1 MRCTVLI
8 CDSVLARWADI
19 LYLGAA
25 AGAPCMSR
33 VFNCWDGCGT
43 LGVNRRVES
52 DYSSLLWSALGVD

>member
-25 AGAPCMSR
+25 AGAPGMSR
-33 VFNCWDGCGT
+33 MFNCWDGCGT
-43 LGVNRRVES
+43 LGVDRRVES
-52 DYSSLLWSALGVD
+52 YYSSLLWSALGVD